1 MGYISHIV
9 YHVMNYHSAK
19 FGAFTIK
26 STILVKFCTN
36 LLDYITNFYFQA
48 QSCVCACKINLHQ
61 RQASARSLSRSTF
74 LPCKIDCIN
83 SIRRAEIIHIPNR
96 LSTSGLIAAT
106 NSHLTPTKNRLE
118 ARHHDIT
125 RTQTVSVVKCCEQNG
140 CSQSHL
146 VTITQP
152 NFWCGAPFLGSIC

>member
-1 MGYISHIV
+1 MGSISHIV

-48 QSCVCACKINLHQ
+48 QSPVCACKIDSLQ
-61 RQASARSLSRSTF
+61 RHASARSLSFSTF
-74 LPCKIDCIN
+74 LARKSDFIN
-83 SIRRAEIIHIPNR
+83 SIRRAEVIHLPNR

-106 NSHLTPTKNRLE
+106 NSHLTPTKNRQE
-118 ARHHDIT
+118 ARHHDVT
-125 RTQTVSVVKCCEQNG
+125 RTLTVSVVTCCEQNG
-140 CSQSHL
+140 SSQSHPM
-146 VTITQP
+146 TITQP